1 MHRRERCISR
11 FSVAIF
17 LCHSFENLHWE
28 PIVVSE
34 NFRQGKYFMKARGD
48 ITFSHLIFLV
58 SHYRKLSLGTFRSF
72 KNFRLAKFLHGRE
85 RGKSRFSVAFFL
97 YHSFEKLHS
106 EPIVISENFWHGKIF
121 HECEGG
127 NHVFPSSFPRFILPK
142 TSFGNSSVFQK
153 LSVSEKKRNEERGA
167 YHVFPSHFFCI
178 TVSKIFIDNPS
189 LFQKTSSSE
198 YILWIQGGISRLP
211 VELFQLYITEN
222 FHWELF
228 VVANYLWQR
237 KDCIDEGRVYD
248 VFFRRKI
255 FESQYRKL
263 LLGIP
268 RGFRNFLV
276 WEETY
281 DEDGGISNFRQT
293 FFVS

>member
-1 MHRRERCISR
+1 MNARGEITFSRQVFLVSYYRKLPLGTLRCFKNFRSTQKMHRRERCISR

-153 LSVSEKKRNEERGA
+153 LSVSEKK
-167 YHVFPSHFFCI
+167 
-178 TVSKIFIDNPS
+178 T
-189 LFQKTSSSE
+189 Q
-198 YILWIQGGISRLP
+198 
-211 VELFQLYITEN
+211 
-222 FHWELF
+222 
-228 VVANYLWQR
+228 
-237 KDCIDEGRVYD
+237 
-248 VFFRRKI
+248 
-255 FESQYRKL
+255 
-263 LLGIP
+263 
-268 RGFRNFLV
+268 
-276 WEETY
+276 
-281 DEDGGISNFRQT
+281 
-293 FFVS
+293 